1 MATKGITLEQGQ
13 VVVLD
18 LDGTLVFIESVQPTF
33 VAVVA
38 LPDQFTGREDDRV
51 FTPGRV
57 GSKKISPFSRAS
69 RVVPASELTERNTVF
84 IGAYEAL
91 RTEHGPNYVD
101 RSPEELAAHEA
112 ANAPKPDKA
121 AARAVKKAERDAAK
135 AAKQAATPRYLRRC
149 VTCNEQPGHPDH
161 GRVEDGKHEFVE
173 PPTPVKAPKVPRVP
187 KVPHDPNAPRTTKAP
202 KALPAGP
209 FKWVGNEG
217 QLHVLAG
224 VNPKY
229 KPNNSGAVIVDAI
242 KAGGDAGVTLAAV
255 AGVLGQHPRWSSV
268 PLERIEFALKQLL
281 DTGMVIV

>member
-1 MATKGITLEQGQ
+1 MATKGITLESGQ
-13 VVVLD
+13 VVVLE

-33 VAVVA
+33 AAVVA

-57 GSKKISPFSRAS
+57 GSKKISPFSRAG
-69 RVVPASELTERNTVF
+69 RVVPVSELTERNTVF
-84 IGAYEAL
+84 ISAYEQL
-91 RTEHGPNYVD
+91 RTDHGPNYVD

-112 ANAPKPDKA
+112 ANAPKPDKSV
-121 AARAVKKAERDAAK
+121 ARAAKKAERDAAK

-161 GRVEDGKHEFVE
+161 GTDEGKHEFVE
-173 PPTPVKAPKVPRVP
+173 PAPEAKAPKAAKVP
-187 KVPHDPNAPRTTKAP
+187 KTPRDPNAPRKTKAP

-209 FKWVGNEG
+209 FKWVGNDG
-217 QLHVLAG
+217 QLRVLAG

-242 KAGGDAGVTLAAV
+242 KASGDAGITLAAV
-255 AGVLGQHPRWSSV
+255 AGVLGQHPRWSGV

-281 DTGMVIV
+281 DTGMVAV